1 MTATHSPPPTRAR
14 NRLTLLLIVSVFVLP
29 IVVAW
34 FYSTGIL
41 SLSDRKLVNRGQ
53 LVSPP
58 LDLSAKADLAG
69 IAPLFAL
76 KPSEWSVVLLQ
87 PDACADA
94 CGKILDDLLI
104 LRELLGQGAVRV
116 SVHAITGA
124 DGSPD
129 THVARVHPDPAAIA
143 WLQERLPAG
152 KQGVLPAIV
161 LVDWRHQ
168 LVMRYAETG
177 ELSAIQRDLKR
188 LLRASAIK

>member
-1 MTATHSPPPTRAR
+1 MTATPSTPPPRTR
-14 NRLTLLLIVSVFVLP
+14 NRLTLLLIVAAFVLP

-34 FYSTGIL
+34 FYSSGIL

-58 LDLSAKADLAG
+58 LDFSSQAEMAG

-87 PDACADA
+87 PEACADA
-94 CGKILDDLLI
+94 CGKILDDLLT

-116 SVHAITGA
+116 TVHAITGA
-124 DGSPD
+124 EGSPD
-129 THVARVHPDPAAIA
+129 THVGRVHPDPAAIT
-143 WLQERLPAG
+143 WLSERLPDG
-152 KQGVLPAIV
+152 PTGVLPAIV

-168 LVMRYAETG
+168 LVLRYASTG

>member
-1 MTATHSPPPTRAR
+1 MR
-14 NRLTLLLIVSVFVLP
+14 NRLTLLLIVGVFVLP

-34 FYSTGIL
+34 FYSSGIL

-58 LDLSAKADLAG
+58 LDLSTQAKKPG

-76 KPSEWSVVLLQ
+76 KPSEWAVVLLQ
-87 PDACADA
+87 SDACAEA
-94 CGKILDDLLI
+94 CGKILDDLLT

-124 DGSPD
+124 EGAPD
-129 THVARVHPDPAAIA
+129 AHTARVHPDPAAVS
-143 WLQERLPAG
+143 WFSEHLPQG
-152 KQGVLPAIV
+152 KRAVLPAIV

-168 LVMRYAETG
+168 LVLRYAETG

>member
-1 MTATHSPPPTRAR
+1 MTATQSSLPPRMR
-14 NRLTLLLIVSVFVLP
+14 NRLTLLLIVAVFVLP
-29 IVVAW
+29 IIVAW
-34 FYSTGIL
+34 FYSSGIL

-58 LDLSAKADLAG
+58 LDFSAQADMKG

-76 KPSEWSVVLLQ
+76 QPSEWSVVLLQ
-87 PDACADA
+87 SEACTEA
-94 CGKILDDLLI
+94 CGKILSDLLT

-124 DGSPD
+124 DGSPAA
-129 THVARVHPDPAAIA
+129 HAGRVHSDPAAIA
-143 WLQERLPAG
+143 WLNERLPAG
-152 KQGVLPAIV
+152 KTGVLPAIV

-168 LVMRYAETG
+168 LVLRYAETG

>member
-1 MTATHSPPPTRAR
+1 MTATHSPSPPRTR
-14 NRLTLLLIVSVFVLP
+14 NRLTLLLIVAAFVLP

-34 FYSTGIL
+34 FYSSGIL
-41 SLSDRKLVNRGQ
+41 SLADRKLINRGQ

-58 LDLSAKADLAG
+58 LDLSSQAEMVG
-69 IAPLFAL
+69 IAPLFTL
-76 KPSEWSVVLLQ
+76 KPSEWAVVLLQ

-94 CGKILDDLLI
+94 CGKILDDLLT

-124 DGSPD
+124 EGSPE
-129 THVARVHPDPAAIA
+129 THAGRVHTDPAAMT
-143 WLQERLPAG
+143 WLGERLPPG
-152 KQGVLPAIV
+152 ETGVLPAIV
-161 LVDWRHQ
+161 LIDWRHQ
-168 LVMRYAETG
+168 LVLRYAHTG